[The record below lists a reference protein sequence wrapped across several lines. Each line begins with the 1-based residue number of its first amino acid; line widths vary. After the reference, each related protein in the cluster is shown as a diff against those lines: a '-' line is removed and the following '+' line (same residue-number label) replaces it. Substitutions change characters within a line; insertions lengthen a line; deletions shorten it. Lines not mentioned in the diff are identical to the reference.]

1 MIMHGVWRRLLLL
14 GATLAAC
21 ADSAPAPPPDAALPA
36 DLQSAVDLADHAV
49 PDRPLPDTRGP
60 GHGPPYPIVLCHGFF
75 GFENIG
81 PIDYFY
87 KVRPALEA
95 DGHVVQVPTVDPFNS
110 TYVRGEQLLQQVEEI
125 LIKTGA
131 AKVNLVGHS
140 QGGLDARYVASK
152 IPEHVAAVVTIA
164 TPHGGAAIADAMLGK
179 AGGVS
184 VTLLQAFFAA
194 IGKPVW
200 GDAAKDP
207 NMKACLE
214 FISTDHMAD
223 FNARYLNHPDVAY
236 YSIAGRSLLRKAEK
250 ECYAPKA
257 PPFITKWAKELD
269 VVDPL
274 FFVTG
279 EYLEGSLFNPKPND
293 GLIHVTS
300 AKWGTWLG
308 CIPADHPDE
317 IGHFFGDG
325 PGIGNDFDY
334 VSFYRDLAAWLVQQG
349 Y

>member
-1 MIMHGVWRRLLLL
+1 MIMHRVCRRMLIL

-21 ADSAPAPPPDAALPA
+21 NSSPPPVPPDAALPGDA
-36 DLQSAVDLADHAV
+36 QLPVDLADLAARDL
-49 PDRPLPDTRGP
+49 PPPDTLAP
-60 GHGPPYPIVLCHGFF
+60 GRGPPYPIVLCHGFF
-75 GFENIG
+75 GFEKIG

-87 KVRPALEA
+87 NVRPALEA
-95 DGHVVQVPTVDPFNS
+95 DGHVVDVPTVDPFNS
-110 TYVRGEQLLQQVEEI
+110 TYVRGEQLLQQVKEI

-140 QGGLDARYVASK
+140 QGGLDARYVAAK
-152 IPEHVAAVVTIA
+152 LPEHVAAVVTIA
-164 TPHGGAAIADAMLGK
+164 APHGGAAIADALLGK

-194 IGKPVW
+194 VGKPVW

-207 NMKACLE
+207 NVKACLE
-214 FISTDHMAD
+214 FIGPDNMAD
-223 FNARYLNHPDVAY
+223 FNARYPNHPDVAY

-257 PPFITKWAKELD
+257 PPFITKWSKEID
-269 VVDPL
+269 PVDPL
-274 FFVTG
+274 FLVTG
-279 EYLEGSLFNPKPND
+279 QYLEGWPWSPKPND

-325 PGIGNDFDY
+325 AGIGNGFDY
-334 VSFYRDLAAWLVQQG
+334 ITFYRGVAGWLVQQG